1 MLVNTSQQMDSW
13 EAYFSPEIKDA
24 NMLGLL
30 INMFNIGS
38 ILSFFIT

>member
-13 EAYFSPEIKDA
+13 KAFFSPEVKSD

-30 INMFNIGS
+30 INMFAIGS
-38 ILSFFIT
+38 IISFFMT